1 MWEMT
6 RLTRI
11 RTDRRRV
18 LVGGAALFAGI
29 VAFRK
34 AGAQSATARGP
45 EHAIFTEFSPES
57 KLLKAG
63 WNTRVFTH
71 TDARRGNG
79 IQCDFVTGII
89 TLAPGSYHFTGVSV
103 VAYMSGGE
111 PAEMT
116 TVRAPASAGYCR
128 LRTVGP
134 SRVLNPGMRDVDNAD
149 PSVISIGS
157 PSTANLTASLFEAY
171 METDKT
177 VEIVLEH
184 QSGSISAVDVLR
196 ATARAV
202 GQRISGPRAG
212 ASAHVAYLHHR
223 NDDGGASPVSI
234 PCRSATPGPTAGPR

>member
-18 LVGGAALFAGI
+18 LVGGAALFAGT

-111 PAEMT
+111 PAEMA

-128 LRTVGP
+128 LRIVGP
-134 SRVLNPGMRDVDNAD
+134 NRVLNPGMRDVDNAD
-149 PSVISIGS
+149 PSVICIGS

-184 QSGSISAVDVLR
+184 QSGSNPEQIYLR
-196 ATARAV
+196 VFTQNSPWHAMA
-202 GQRISGPRAG
+202 RISI
-212 ASAHVAYLHHR
+212 R
-223 NDDGGASPVSI
+223 NV
-234 PCRSATPGPTAGPR
+234 

>member
-1 MWEMT
+1 MMDMT

-18 LVGGAALFAGI
+18 LAGGAALLAGT
-29 VAFRK
+29 VAVRK
-34 AGAQSATARGP
+34 AGAQSATATSP
-45 EHAIFTEFSPES
+45 DHAIFTEFSPES

-71 TDARRGNG
+71 ADARKGNR
-79 IQCDFVTGII
+79 IQCDFVTGIV

-149 PSVISIGS
+149 PSVICIGS

-196 ATARAV
+196 STARAV

>member
-18 LVGGAALFAGI
+18 LVGGAALFAGT
-29 VAFRK
+29 VAFQK

-63 WNTRVFTH
+63 WNTRIFTH
-71 TDARRGNG
+71 ADARKGNR
-79 IQCDFVTGII
+79 IQCDFVTGIV
-89 TLAPGSYHFTGVSV
+89 TLAPGSYHFNGVSV
-103 VAYMSGGE
+103 VPYMSGGE

-149 PSVISIGS
+149 PSVICIGS
-157 PSTANLTASLFEAY
+157 PSTANLTASLFQAY

-177 VEIVLEH
+177 VEMVLEH
-184 QSGSISAVDVLR
+184 QSDSSSGANLLASLHPEFPIGMRWPESAFGLR
-196 ATARAV
+196 D
-202 GQRISGPRAG
+202 SP
-212 ASAHVAYLHHR
+212 
-223 NDDGGASPVSI
+223 GGAQAHLEAACPRKRVRPVFAL
-234 PCRSATPGPTAGPR
+234 PQ

>member
-18 LVGGAALFAGI
+18 LAGGAALFAGT

-103 VAYMSGGE
+103 VAYMSRGE

-149 PSVISIGS
+149 PSVICIGS

-171 METDKT
+171 LETDKT
-177 VEIVLEH
+177 VEMVLEH
-184 QSGSISAVDVLR
+184 QSGSNPEQIYLR
-196 ATARAV
+196 VFTQNSPWHAMA
-202 GQRISGPRAG
+202 RISI
-212 ASAHVAYLHHR
+212 R
-223 NDDGGASPVSI
+223 NV
-234 PCRSATPGPTAGPR
+234 

>member
-1 MWEMT
+1 M
-6 RLTRI
+6 
-11 RTDRRRV
+11 
-18 LVGGAALFAGI
+18 
-29 VAFRK
+29 
-34 AGAQSATARGP
+34 
-45 EHAIFTEFSPES
+45 EHA
-57 KLLKAG
+57 L
-63 WNTRVFTH
+63 TH

-149 PSVISIGS
+149 PSVICIGS

-184 QSGSISAVDVLR
+184 QSGSNPEQIYLR
-196 ATARAV
+196 VFTQNSPWHAMA
-202 GQRISGPRAG
+202 RISI
-212 ASAHVAYLHHR
+212 R
-223 NDDGGASPVSI
+223 NV
-234 PCRSATPGPTAGPR
+234 

>member
-18 LVGGAALFAGI
+18 LVGGAALFAGT
-29 VAFRK
+29 VAFRN
-34 AGAQSATARGP
+34 GAQTATARGA

-57 KLLKAG
+57 KLLKTG

-79 IQCDFVTGII
+79 IQCDFATGII

-103 VAYMSGGE
+103 VAYMSRGE

-196 ATARAV
+196 STARAV

-234 PCRSATPGPTAGPR
+234 PCRSATPGPTADPR